1 MEDFE
6 SLDKSNPSNCQG
18 VFHAPACRVLLSPRI
33 PYLKKKN
40 KLRLLVK
47 TLKICGASKLKKV
60 HKSSIAASFF
70 SGTNTL
76 LPLSSSFL
84 LCSSH
89 ECYLRSSRL
98 LNSVES
104 FVSSIYHLEKGAK
117 MDGRS
122 WLWKRKSS
130 DKATTEKPV
139 VGNESTPV
147 CSLSY
152 LASLENQEKCKNTNY
167 VQITMDSYT
176 HMSRMEDQVKL
187 FESEVKD
194 LKDKLTIAH
203 SEIKTKESS
212 ILQHAKVA
220 EEAVSGWEKAD
231 AETLALKRQLESVT
245 LLKLTA
251 EDRASHLDDAL
262 KECTRQIRIV
272 KDESEQKLQDMI
284 LAKTMHW
291 DKIKSELEGKID
303 ELSQGLHRAA
313 SDNAALTRSLQERS
327 EMIIRISEERS
338 KAEANVEKLKT
349 NIHLAEKEISS
360 LKYDVHVASKEVE
373 IRNEDKNMSLKSAEI
388 ANKQHLEGVKK
399 IAKLEAECQRL
410 RGLLRKKLPGP
421 AAMTQMKIE
430 VDSLGQEFTDPRA
443 QRSIANAKPEVSADH
458 KLEECK
464 RENVTL
470 TRRALEMEE
479 EIQTLKELLASRNNE
494 LQVSRNVCGKTLGKL
509 KILEGQ
515 MHKFNK
521 DKNASKSSSRN
532 LSESPSSGN
541 EQNYS
546 SVTSVSEDGFDEEG
560 SSSECGPA
568 TSNDSVKV
576 RKVSVVDG
584 SSKPKISNRLE
595 LMDDFL
601 EIEKLAAN
609 DTTDGAN
616 SASKSSNSVFSSKS
630 VDKQSATKSNEQ
642 DEDTI
647 TTLDQLF
654 MVLCSRINRIFESQE
669 GISIEK
675 IVEAARLSIQELQG
689 SSPKKLSIPL
699 FQVADETLEKHVLS
713 SQETKKSENV
723 QKNTKKQDLE
733 AAVSNIHHFI
743 KSTTKEATQ
752 LQEVNGNGRLS
763 DSLEDFSSLVSKY
776 STGESSLSELILE
789 LSRISV
795 LASNLNNV
803 SLSLK
808 PHSKETSIAVSNE
821 KVTLLEKEVEESDSD
836 PLGDTFSK
844 TDDDDSSSKSLL
856 KELEQLKLEKENIA
870 LELSRCLQNLESTKA
885 GLEEKEK
892 LISKLKSQLSSS
904 NDLQSLAETQLKCV
918 TESYKSLELRAKDL
932 EAKVKSLE
940 EETERLEMAFSAE
953 NHGHEVTLAKCRD
966 LQETLQRQRNETCRK
981 CSSSKLQPN
990 QEKDIA
996 SATEKLAACQE
1007 TIHLLSQQ
1015 LQSLQ
1020 PQSKS
1025 QSLEKKLQHQE
1036 TSEATLNSSLDDL
1049 PHDHIIQQSR
1059 SVRHTVN
1066 PTVHAIIKSNSVS
1079 SSSKEDNEK
1088 HTRGLGRFFSS
1099 KTKSHGR

>member
-1 MEDFE
+1 
-6 SLDKSNPSNCQG
+6 
-18 VFHAPACRVLLSPRI
+18 
-33 PYLKKKN
+33 
-40 KLRLLVK
+40 
-47 TLKICGASKLKKV
+47 
-60 HKSSIAASFF
+60 
-70 SGTNTL
+70 
-76 LPLSSSFL
+76 
-84 LCSSH
+84 
-89 ECYLRSSRL
+89 
-98 LNSVES
+98 
-104 FVSSIYHLEKGAK
+104 
-117 MDGRS
+117 MDGRG
-122 WLWKRKSS
+122 WPWKRKSS

-194 LKDKLTIAH
+194 LKEKLTLAY
-203 SEIKTKESS
+203 SEIKTKESL

-231 AETLALKRQLESVT
+231 AETLVLKRQLKSVT

-272 KDESEQKLQDMI
+272 KEESDKKLQDVI
-284 LAKTMHW
+284 LAKTTHW
-291 DKIKSELEGKID
+291 DKIKAELEGKID

-338 KAEANVEKLKT
+338 KAEADVEKLKT
-349 NIHLAEKEISS
+349 NIQLAEKEISS

-373 IRNEDKNMSLKSAEI
+373 IRSEEKNMSLKSAEI

-421 AAMTQMKIE
+421 AAMAQMKIE
-430 VDSLGQEFTDPRA
+430 VESLGHEFTDPRA
-443 QRSIANAKPEVSADH
+443 QRNMSQNHNAHIAKAEISADH

-464 RENVTL
+464 RENVYL
-470 TRRALEMEE
+470 TRRTLEMEE
-479 EIQTLKELLASRNNE
+479 EIQTLKEHLAARNNE
-494 LQVSRNVCGKTLGKL
+494 LQVSRNVCAKTLGKL

-515 MHKFNK
+515 MHTFNN
-521 DKNASKSSSRN
+521 DKSAPKSNSRN

-541 EQNYS
+541 DHNYPP

-560 SSSECGPA
+560 SYSECGPA
-568 TSNDSVKV
+568 TSADSHKVK
-576 RKVSVVDG
+576 KVSVNG
-584 SSKPKISNRLE
+584 SSKPKISSRLE

-609 DTTDGAN
+609 DPDGAN
-616 SASKSSNSVFSSKS
+616 SASKSSNSVCSSKS
-630 VDKQSATKSNEQ
+630 VEKQSTSKSSEQ
-642 DEDTI
+642 DEDT
-647 TTLDQLF
+647 TTLDQLLT
-654 MVLCSRINRIFESQE
+654 VLRSRINRIFESQE

-675 IVEAARLSIQELQG
+675 IVEAARISIQEMQG
-689 SSPKKLSIPL
+689 SSPKQMSSHL
-699 FQVADETLEKHVLS
+699 FEVTDETLEKHVLS
-713 SQETKKSENV
+713 SQDTQNSEKE
-723 QKNTKKQDLE
+723 QKN
-733 AAVSNIHHFI
+733 
-743 KSTTKEATQ
+743 TKEATQ
-752 LQEVNGNGRLS
+752 LQDMNGNGQLRE
-763 DSLEDFSSLVSKY
+763 SLEDFSSSVSKY
-776 STGESSLSELILE
+776 PTGESSLSDFVLE

-795 LASNLNNV
+795 LAS
-803 SLSLK
+803 
-808 PHSKETSIAVSNE
+808 KETSVAESNN
-821 KVTLLEKEVEESDSD
+821 KDTLLQKEIGESDCDPLRDTYAKTEDHCVDNLINGHELNYSSCKSLFKEV
-836 PLGDTFSK
+836 
-844 TDDDDSSSKSLL
+844 
-856 KELEQLKLEKENIA
+856 EQLKLEKENIEV
-870 LELSRCLQNLESTKA
+870 ELSRCLQNLESTKA
-885 GLEEKEK
+885 GLEEKEQ
-892 LISKLKSQLSSS
+892 LISKLKSQLTSLE
-904 NDLQSLAETQLKCV
+904 DLQSLAETQLKCV
-918 TESYKSLELRAKDL
+918 TESYKSLELHAKDL
-932 EAKVKSLE
+932 EAKVKSLG
-940 EETERLEMAFSAE
+940 EETERLELAFSTE
-953 NHGHEVTLAKCRD
+953 KHGHEETLAKCRD
-966 LQETLQRQRNETCRK
+966 LQETMQRNETCKK

-1020 PQSKS
+1020 PQSNHILKS
-1025 QSLEKKLQHQE
+1025 QSPEKKLQQHK
-1036 TSEATLNSSLDDL
+1036 TSEVTPNSGLDDL
-1049 PHDHIIQQSR
+1049 PHAHIIQPSR
-1059 SVRHTVN
+1059 SVRHMVN
-1066 PTVHAIIKSNSVS
+1066 PTVHAIIKSSSVS

-1099 KTKSHGR
+1099 KPKNSGR